1 MNTVRGLNHQLKQLC
16 RQNRDGSYGTQARRE
31 RELTLLANQLHE
43 LGYRGMNRHSLKPKH
58 VQALVAFWLCK
69 GVAIGTIKNRLSAL
83 RWWARKVD
91 RQNVVA
97 RSNDHY
103 GIPNRRFVA
112 GQSKARSI
120 SDAELE
126 KIQDPHVRM
135 SLALQEAF
143 GLRREE
149 AIKFSPSYADK
160 GNHLELKAS
169 WTKGG
174 KARSVPLRNPL
185 QRAVLDRA
193 HQLAGKGS
201 LIPGHRNYRQQLRI
215 YEGQTIRAGLS
226 RMHGLRHAYAQNRYE
241 ELTGWASPIA
251 GGPAAMSLSVEH
263 RKMDQ
268 EARLTISRELGHER
282 ASIVRIYIG

>member
-1 MNTVRGLNHQLKQLC
+1 VRGLNHQLKQLC

-43 LGYRGMNRHSLKPKH
+43 LGYRGMGSHSLKPKH
-58 VQALVAFWLCK
+58 VQALVECWLST
-69 GVAIGTIKNRLSAL
+69 GVAIGTIKNRMSAL

-103 GIPNRRFVA
+103 GIPNRQFVT
-112 GQSKARSI
+112 GESKARSV
-120 SDAELE
+120 SDADLE
-126 KIQDPHVRM
+126 RITDPHVRM
-135 SLALQEAF
+135 SLELQRVF

-160 GNHLELKAS
+160 GDQLELKAS

-174 KARSVPLRNPL
+174 KARSIPIRSPL

-193 HQLAGKGS
+193 HHLVGKGS
-201 LIPGHRNYRQQLRI
+201 LIPSDRNYRQQLRI

-226 RMHGLRHAYAQNRYE
+226 RMHGLRHAYAQRRYE
-241 ELTGWASPIA
+241 ELTGCVSPAA
-251 GGPAAMSLSVEH
+251 GGPASKSLPP
-263 RKMDQ
+263 DQ
-268 EARLTISRELGHER
+268 RRLDRAARLTISRELGHER
-282 ASIVRIYIG
+282 QQIAATYLDR

>member
-1 MNTVRGLNHQLKQLC
+1 VRGLNHQLKQLC
-16 RQNRDGSYGTQARRE
+16 RNNRDGSYGTQARRD
-31 RELTLLANQLHE
+31 RELTLLANQLHAA
-43 LGYRGMNRHSLKPKH
+43 GYRGMGSHSLKPKH
-58 VQALVAFWLCK
+58 VQALVECWLST
-69 GVAIGTIKNRLSAL
+69 GVAIGTIKNRMSAL

-97 RSNDHY
+97 RTNDHY
-103 GIPNRRFVA
+103 GIPNRRFVT
-112 GQSKARSI
+112 GESKARSVSSEEI
-120 SDAELE
+120 DRVS
-126 KIQDPHVRM
+126 DPHVRM
-135 SLALQEAF
+135 SLELQRVF

-160 GNHLELKAS
+160 GHHLDLKAS

-174 KARSVPLRNPL
+174 KRRSIPIRSSL
-185 QRAVLDRA
+185 QRAVLERA

-201 LIPGHRNYRQQLRI
+201 LIPGDRNYRQQLRI

-226 RMHGLRHAYAQNRYE
+226 RMHGLRHAYAQRRYE
-241 ELTGWASPIA
+241 ELTGWQSPAA
-251 GGPAAMSLSVEH
+251 GGPAPKLLSTGDRPLDE
-263 RKMDQ
+263 